1 MHGMFGIL
9 MEYAWNSDNTWM
21 EYGRNIGG
29 INLFGWMRGWIGMD
43 MHESAWIDEDGHGG
57 VWISVDGCE

>member
-1 MHGMFGIL
+1 MEHLWTIGGML

-29 INLFGWMRGWIGMD
+29 INLFGWIGMD

-57 VWISVDGCE
+57 YG